1 MVQGPNSGHAN
12 TLHFLCSF
20 KGSKHGLSE
29 ARVEDRPH
37 CLNFLFFYYR
47 FNNFP
52 KNKKTS
58 SNYLSLDWLPP
69 PQDTLHVDH
78 SDQGPNS
85 GHGFSLQDLV
95 SSPSPENK
103 IKCLHI

>member
-20 KGSKHGLSE
+20 KGSRHGLSE
-29 ARVEDRPH
+29 ARVEDKPH
-37 CLNFLFFYYR
+37 C
-47 FNNFP
+47 
-52 KNKKTS
+52 
-58 SNYLSLDWLPP
+58 LSLDWLPP

-103 IKCLHI
+103 IKCLHIQQSLEL

>member
-29 ARVEDRPH
+29 VRVDDRPH
-37 CLNFLFFYYR
+37 CLNFNCFF
-47 FNNFP
+47 
-52 KNKKTS
+52 NKHLITFKKKL
-58 SNYLSLDWLPP
+58 SNYLFLDWLPP

-85 GHGFSLQDLV
+85 GHGFSLQDFV

-103 IKCLHI
+103 IKYR